1 VTTTPRPRSTV
12 TALVAASFVM
22 LAMVLGLWQSVD
34 QACQA
39 DDTETRDTLLAC
51 DAVPMAELETPSAGI
66 GATEP
71 VTEVSSRG

>member
-1 VTTTPRPRSTV
+1 VTTSRTRSTV

-39 DDTETRDTLLAC
+39 GDPAPRDALLAC
-51 DAVPMAELETPSAGI
+51 DAVPMAELDAPSSTG
-66 GATEP
+66 GTGS
-71 VTEVSSRG
+71 VTEVSAPG